1 MTWWIWVAAGI
12 ALVLSEFMVPGFV
25 VCFFGAGAIL
35 TGLLLVF
42 FPGIGLSWQIL
53 IFVIASVLFT
63 LLGRKCFLGASSR
76 RTQDPDLDDCT
87 GERAVVT
94 QEISPEHPGKV
105 EFHGTG
111 NNTTYHFQSDDK
123 SFVFYINRLTSSDQ
137 APFAF
142 AQYDAKAKNDTPST
156 LKEAFIIK

>member
-42 FPGIGLSWQIL
+42 FPGIGLAWQIL
-53 IFVIASVLFT
+53 IFVIASVIFT

-105 EFHGTG
+105 EFHG
-111 NNTTYHFQSDDK
+111 
-123 SFVFYINRLTSSDQ
+123 SFWTAVSDQ
-137 APFAF
+137 PLPVGREVRIVNR
-142 AQYDAKAKNDTPST
+142 KNLVLTVSDQQP
-156 LKEAFIIK
+156 